1 MARRRNRID
10 DEKAPPRPEPWSV
23 RSSRY
28 SFRDRWLAVRSD
40 ECVTADGTS
49 IGPYHVVELADWVN
63 VLALTP
69 EGEVVLVREYR
80 HGTAEI
86 MLELPSGTMEA
97 GEDPLATAI
106 RELREETGYGGGVWR
121 QTASFPA
128 NPARQS
134 NRVFTYMAVGVTLQG
149 RPRPDAGEIIEVIT
163 MTLPALFA
171 GLADGSI
178 RFQGLHLAA
187 LFGHLLPAIA
197 AEPAAL
203 SAAVTASWLAPP
215 KLPE

>member
-1 MARRRNRID
+1 MPGWSPMPCWRPGRMARRRNRID

-28 SFRDRWLAVRSD
+28 SFRDRWLAVRGD
-40 ECVTADGTS
+40 ECVTAGGTS

-128 NPARQS
+128 HPARQS
-134 NRVFTYMAVGVTLQG
+134 KRGVTYMGGGAPLQG
-149 RPRPDAGEIIEVIT
+149 
-163 MTLPALFA
+163 
-171 GLADGSI
+171 
-178 RFQGLHLAA
+178 
-187 LFGHLLPAIA
+187 
-197 AEPAAL
+197 
-203 SAAVTASWLAPP
+203 
-215 KLPE
+215 